1 MDAELKPCPICN
13 SKAELKEAHYLE
25 SELPYSYVHC
35 TNEACTLNH
44 NAAHF
49 SSANPKPKMTRMRL
63 QPGTNGSKFPLITN
77 EHLTC
82 P

>member
-1 MDAELKPCPICN
+1 MDAVLKPCPVCN
-13 SKAELKEAHYLE
+13 SEAELKEAHYFE

-49 SSANPKPKMTRMRL
+49 SS
-63 QPGTNGSKFPLITN
+63 SKSEAKNDEDAISAWNKREQIPA
-77 EHLTC
+77 HH
-82 P
+82 